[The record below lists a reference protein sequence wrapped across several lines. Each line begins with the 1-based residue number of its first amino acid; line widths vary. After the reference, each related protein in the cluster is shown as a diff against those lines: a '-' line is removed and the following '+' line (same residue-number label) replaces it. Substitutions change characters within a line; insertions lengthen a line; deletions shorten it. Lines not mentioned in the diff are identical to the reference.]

1 MTENIKELSF
11 YERVNKIQVELIVPK
26 GQKNSFG
33 NYKYRS
39 AEDIQEK
46 AKPLLKKYFLISI
59 LSDDIILVG
68 ERTYVKSTARL
79 IDVLG
84 SGKEFVTTGEAREPY
99 QKKGMDE
106 SQITGAA
113 SSYARKSALSG
124 LYGLDDNK
132 DADSFNDHKQKATEK
147 VYNELLDR
155 LYICENQEQLD
166 LWTKNNS
173 EKINYLKSASN
184 EDAKKLGKIFATI
197 QNEFKNNKEND

>member
-1 MTENIKELSF
+1 MTKNIKELSF
-11 YERVNKIQVELIVPK
+11 YERVNKIQVELKVPK
-26 GQKNSFG
+26 DQKNSFG

-39 AEDIQEK
+39 CEDILEK
-46 AKPLLKKYFLISI
+46 VKPLLKESFLILQ
-59 LSDDIILVG
+59 LSDDISLVG
-68 ERTYVKSTARL
+68 ERFYIKATAKL
-79 IDVLG
+79 LDALG
-84 SGKEFVTTGEAREPY
+84 SDKEIISTGFARESY

-113 SSYARKSALSG
+113 SSYARKYALNG
-124 LYGLDDNK
+124 LFCIDDNK